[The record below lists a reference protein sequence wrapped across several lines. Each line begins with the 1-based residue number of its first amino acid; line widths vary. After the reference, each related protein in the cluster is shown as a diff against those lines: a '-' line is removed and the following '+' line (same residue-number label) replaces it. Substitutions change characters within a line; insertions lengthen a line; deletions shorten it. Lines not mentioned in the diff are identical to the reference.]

1 MNKSEFFE
9 FFKKVPKAELHI
21 HIEAV
26 MSRDTIKKLYLK
38 KNGVEFSDSEIKKLF
53 SYSDLNGFIAAFLK
67 VQDLFTEVSDFDLI
81 FDDLKNYLVRNGI
94 DRFKRLWQAAMAS
107 LPILV
112 GVHPYYF
119 VGRE

>member
-1 MNKSEFFE
+1 MNKSEFYE

-67 VQDLFTEVSDFDLI
+67 VQDLFTSVSDFDLI
-81 FDDLKNYLVRNGI
+81 FDDLKNYPSFESGYLVLKQNG
-94 DRFKRLWQAAMAS
+94 RLNYLETNLFLKAFFES
-107 LPILV
+107 LTL
-112 GVHPYYF
+112 
-119 VGRE
+119 